1 MPLKISIRNPSGF
14 KTKNNLDD
22 CIILNDKEN
31 VCEAI
36 TSKIFILKNNLT
48 ITPPLSD
55 GCIDGVMRKNLIR
68 LMQQEGISC
77 VEKSLTVNDLQTAD
91 EIFLTNVSAGI
102 RWVGALNQKR
112 FFNKFST
119 SVFPLLTGLMEI
131 KKV

>member
-1 MPLKISIRNPSGF
+1 MLYVLAGLF

-22 CIILNDKEN
+22 CIILNDKEV

-36 TSKIFILKNNLT
+36 TSNVFIRKNNQT

-55 GCIDGVMRKNLIR
+55 GCIDGVFRKNMLR
-68 LMQQEGISC
+68 LLEQEGMRCI
-77 VEKSLTVNDLQTAD
+77 EKSLSVSDLQAAD
-91 EIFLTNVSAGI
+91 EIFLTNVSTGI

-112 FFNKFST
+112 YYNKFSA
-119 SVFPLLTGLMEI
+119 SIFPLLLGLEEI